1 MALVL
6 TVAAR
11 RFRLTTNVSHGR
23 HRPTNVSH
31 GRHRPTNVSHGRH
44 RPTVRTLEGLFLL
57 KPIPRDIDFD
67 PKPEYLRMMENLRT
81 SILALPE
88 DVNGLRAEFYNLPTT
103 V

>member
-1 MALVL
+1 MSVVSIIDSCLLYILMDVSINQQTKL
-6 TVAAR
+6 GKNSPIPRGESPVVQLMNLAR
-11 RFRLTTNVSHGR
+11 
-23 HRPTNVSH
+23 
-31 GRHRPTNVSHGRH
+31 
-44 RPTVRTLEGLFLL
+44 LFLL

-88 DVNGLRAEFYNLPTT
+88 DVNGLRAEFNNLPTT